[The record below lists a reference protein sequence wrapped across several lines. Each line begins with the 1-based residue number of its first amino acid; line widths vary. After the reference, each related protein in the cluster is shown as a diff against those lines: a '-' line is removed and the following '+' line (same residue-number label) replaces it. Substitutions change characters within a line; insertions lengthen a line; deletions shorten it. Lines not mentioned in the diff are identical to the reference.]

1 MSVVRSTNT
10 NYVGWL
16 EFNRPPVNAFTREMV
31 DETHDV
37 LSRALADPAMR
48 VLVLASAVPRYFS
61 AGADLHGFKGIGQDG
76 MRRWAERCHEI
87 VRLLRASPKPLLAA
101 INGTAVGGGL
111 EMTLHCDLRF
121 AATDARLGQP
131 EINIGFI
138 PPIATTQ
145 ALARLIGRPRAIR
158 YLYDGTLIAAAE
170 ALQWGLVD
178 ELVEP
183 AGLRQRVRAYG
194 EELAAKSPA
203 ALGAIRRS
211 VTLGS
216 GLDFEGGMKFE
227 LETAVVLADTPDF
240 AEGVDSFLAKRPPRW
255 RKPEVA

>member
-1 MSVVRSTNT
+1 MSPPAFIRFSVDAH
-10 NYVGWL
+10 VGWL

-37 LSRALADPAMR
+37 LAAALADPNVR
-48 VLVLASAVPRYFS
+48 VLVLASALPRYFS
-61 AGADLHGFKGIGQDG
+61 AGADLNVFKGISQDG
-76 MRRWAERCHEI
+76 MRGWANRCHDI
-87 VRLLRASPKPLLAA
+87 VRLLRGSPKPLLAA

-158 YLYDGTLIAAAE
+158 YLYDGGLVPAAE
-170 ALQWGLVD
+170 ALAWRLVD
-178 ELVEP
+178 ELIEP
-183 AGLRQRVRAYG
+183 AQLRARVQAYA
-194 EELAAKSPA
+194 ETLAAKSA
-203 ALGAIRRS
+203 TALAAIRRT
-211 VTLGS
+211 VTLG
-216 GLDFEGGMKFE
+216 GGMTFDDGMTYE
-227 LETAVVLADTPDF
+227 LETVVALASTPDF
-240 AEGVDSFLAKRPPRW
+240 SEGVDAFLAKRPAKW
-255 RKPEVA
+255 STS